1 MKNYKVAKLKG
12 LNCSQNLFIEVNV
25 VIRTCLETCLGSRNF
40 QMKIERNKFFPCH
53 YKISSPT
60 GIMSYKVYWS
70 ILYGHSTIYQILPNI
85 A

>member
-40 QMKIERNKFFPCH
+40 QMKIERNKFFPYN
-53 YKISSPT
+53 YKTSSLT
-60 GIMSYKVYWS
+60 GIICHIKFIGLFCMDIQQYIKYC
-70 ILYGHSTIYQILPNI
+70 LT
-85 A
+85 